1 MNGSIRNRGKGTGE
15 LTVDLGRDSGGKR
28 KRKFV
33 NVKGTKTQA
42 QQKLRE
48 LLTSL
53 DKGIPIGSQKI
64 SFGEWLSKWMD
75 EYVIPDKRQ
84 KTIERYE
91 GLIQK
96 HIAPVLGR

>member
-1 MNGSIRNRGKGTGE
+1 MNGSIRNRGKGTWE
-15 LTVDLGRDSGGKR
+15 RTVDLGRDSGGKR

-53 DKGIPIGSQKI
+53 DRAFRSVVRRYPSGSGCQNGWTNTLFQINAKRP
-64 SFGEWLSKWMD
+64 LSVMKD
-75 EYVIPDKRQ
+75 
-84 KTIERYE
+84 
-91 GLIQK
+91 
-96 HIAPVLGR
+96 